1 MIATVGIGS
10 TNQKPKDLEQLPI
23 LRIYET
29 REGEFVFLERT
40 VIEEAIALSLNKL
53 KEGQLSVVLIEVQIV
68 PISQRRAISRGRMR
82 GGRK

>member
-23 LRIYET
+23 FRIYET
-29 REGEFVFLERT
+29 REGEYVFLEHS
-40 VIEEAIALSLNKL
+40 VIEKAIALSLRKL

-68 PISQRRAISRGRMR
+68 PMSARVRRV
-82 GGRK
+82 RK